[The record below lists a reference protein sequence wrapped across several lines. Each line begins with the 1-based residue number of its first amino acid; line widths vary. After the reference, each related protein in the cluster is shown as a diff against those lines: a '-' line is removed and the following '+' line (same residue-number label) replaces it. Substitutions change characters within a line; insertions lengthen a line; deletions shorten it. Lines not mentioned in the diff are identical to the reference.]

1 MTKNG
6 IHASARMSMVLLMPR
21 EEVGRFFPAGESH
34 GDVKNEHGI
43 TDTP

>member
-1 MTKNG
+1 MVTSR
-6 IHASARMSMVLLMPR
+6 ISTVLLIHR
-21 EEVGRFFPAGESH
+21 EEVGRFPPAGESH